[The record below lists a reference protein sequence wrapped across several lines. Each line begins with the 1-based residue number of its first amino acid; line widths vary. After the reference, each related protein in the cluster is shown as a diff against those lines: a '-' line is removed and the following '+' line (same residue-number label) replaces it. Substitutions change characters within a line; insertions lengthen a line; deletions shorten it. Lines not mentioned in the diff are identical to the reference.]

1 MTTETVLVSD
11 ERFMQRYSLI
21 TGTCCCCCC
30 TCYIDSWRTLI
41 ITELAA
47 ARCQPNRDRS
57 VFDRLNIWCWMTG
70 ALCRLSLKPKSLLSL
85 SSTSN
90 FRDPL
95 HIFGNSLH
103 VAYASMHIAFASAP
117 SVPVFCSPLN
127 TSSNSVTRNYC
138 CRGREVTLWFMDTLK
153 FYANFNSAITGTNPY
168 YWALSDPRRVIIVY
182 YAISGYAELLI
193 RRTLTKPSGPMLM
206 RLTLANK
213 RPGTFGWWGAVDV
226 INLHNRIICDGPIR
240 KKEFRDVIK

>member
-1 MTTETVLVSD
+1 MSDSCNAIHWLLVRAAAAAAAAAVPATSTRGELWLLPSLQQLAVNPTETV
-11 ERFMQRYSLI
+11 RYS
-21 TGTCCCCCC
+21 
-30 TCYIDSWRTLI
+30 IDWI
-41 ITELAA
+41 
-47 ARCQPNRDRS
+47 
-57 VFDRLNIWCWMTG
+57 FWCWMTG

-103 VAYASMHIAFASAP
+103 GAYASMHIAFASAP

-193 RRTLTKPSGPMLM
+193 RRTLTTQALCWCVWHWQISGPG
-206 RLTLANK
+206 RLA
-213 RPGTFGWWGAVDV
+213 
-226 INLHNRIICDGPIR
+226 DG
-240 KKEFRDVIK
+240 EL